1 LYFNWL
7 FAYTEFVQFPVNMA
21 KRVLIVDDNE
31 HLRVI
36 LASILRFSGYE
47 IFEAESG
54 TQAIEKALSAKPNLI
69 LLDLDLTDMSG
80 LDAARVIRKNSTT
93 ANIPIIACSA
103 WSGREW
109 REKALSAGMDDY
121 LQKPIPSAVIKA
133 KIEQFIRP

>member
-1 LYFNWL
+1 
-7 FAYTEFVQFPVNMA
+7 MA
-21 KRVLIVDDNE
+21 KSVLIVDDNE

-47 IFEAESG
+47 ILEAENG

-93 ANIPIIACSA
+93 ASIPIIACSA
-103 WSGREW
+103 WSGKEW
-109 REKALSAGMDDY
+109 REKAMRAGMVDY
-121 LQKPIPSAVIKA
+121 LQKPIPSELIKA

>member
-1 LYFNWL
+1 M
-7 FAYTEFVQFPVNMA
+7 V

-47 IFEAESG
+47 ILEADSG

-93 ANIPIIACSA
+93 ASIPIIACSA
-103 WSGREW
+103 WSGKEW
-109 REKALSAGMDDY
+109 REKALRAGMVDY
-121 LQKPIPSAVIKA
+121 LEKPIPSELIKA